1 MNKGLNIIFAGTPEF
16 AAAALQS
23 CINSHHNIVAVYTQP
38 DRPAGRGQKISYSPV
53 KQLALDANIPVFQ
66 PQRFAKNQIEQLKTT
81 GADIMLVSAYG
92 MLLPKN
98 VLEIPKLGC
107 INIHASL
114 LPKWRGA
121 APIQRAIIAGD
132 TQTGISIMQMVE
144 ALDAGPVL
152 QSFTCDINANDTGKS
167 LHDRLAK
174 IAADEIVNVL
184 DRLQKRELQAVVQ
197 DESRVSYANKL
208 SKQEANINWDQTA
221 VEIERKI
228 RAFNA
233 WPVAYS
239 YLNDQRV
246 RIWQAEL
253 CSTAT
258 HAPPGAIVTADKD
271 GIQVATGESNLIL
284 TTLQLAGGKV
294 ISAQD
299 FINAHNV
306 DGQQFKSETTKNTIR
321 ASA

>member
-1 MNKGLNIIFAGTPEF
+1 MNKGLNIVFAGTPEF
-16 AAAALQS
+16 AAVALQS
-23 CINSHHNIVAVYTQP
+23 CISSHHNVVAVYTQP
-38 DRPAGRGQKISYSPV
+38 DRPAGRGRKINYSPV
-53 KQLALDANIPVFQ
+53 KQLALDADIPIFQ
-66 PQRFAKNQIEQLKTT
+66 PDRFANNQIEQLKSTD
-81 GADIMLVSAYG
+81 ADLMLVSAYG
-92 MLLPKN
+92 MLLPID

-152 QSFTCDINANDTGKS
+152 QTFTCDIYANDTGKS

-174 IAADEIVNVL
+174 IAADEIITVL
-184 DRLQKRELQAVVQ
+184 DCLQKHELQAVVQ

-208 SKQEANINWDQTA
+208 SKQEANIDWNQSA

-239 YLNDQRV
+239 YMNDQRV

-258 HAPPGAIVTADKD
+258 HAPPGAIVTADKN
-271 GIQVATGESNLIL
+271 GIQVATGEGDLKL
-284 TTLQLAGGKV
+284 KTLQLAGGKE

-306 DGQQFKSETTKNTIR
+306 DGQHFKSDTTKNPIK